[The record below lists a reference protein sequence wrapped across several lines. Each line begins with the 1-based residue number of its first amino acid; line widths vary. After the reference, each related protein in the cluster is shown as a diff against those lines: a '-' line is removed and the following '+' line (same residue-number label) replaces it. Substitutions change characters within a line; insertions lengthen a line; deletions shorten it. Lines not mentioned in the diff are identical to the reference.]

1 MGPCLIQIAANPAT
15 PVEQFLSFINHT
27 HMISLYQLRKQTLLS
42 ALLWMG
48 FTTVTMSVSAQPL
61 DPSSQQ
67 LKRSNVPAPAFEV
80 TGSIYPWEMR
90 DEGIDL
96 VLDNMTGIAG
106 INSVYL
112 LAVMHKE
119 HRPFNSENL
128 PGEYT
133 FIHNPIRHEWDA
145 EDSRVY
151 FHPHAEMYGRI
162 KPLFSDTAW
171 LRETD
176 WLKIM
181 LEKAHAR
188 GLRAGAEVSHTYI
201 PLEYLNANPDLQQRD
216 INNKTTGRPCTNNPD
231 VMAYLLALY
240 GDIASNYDVDYI
252 QTCMLLFS
260 NSDDPTK
267 GGTCFCESCRKA
279 AKEAGFDLDAA
290 IPILRDNPYAEP
302 QRDQWLEFRR
312 TSTVKAYKL
321 VTDRIHQA
329 NPKIDFRLNDLNN
342 RSSGLHVEDL
352 KNNINSIHLST
363 HTEQKGYQ
371 NTDRA
376 SRIATSHYYAGP
388 DIPILPGVPTR
399 LLSTPAIVKSS
410 IKINVEGGAK
420 GLGVKH
426 YDGSPYCML
435 RAVRDGLAEAG
446 VSGFTPT
453 LGVEAEAMT
462 LSGYTPDTWLQEKG
476 VHVSGTGTATTSFI
490 YPSGVYDVATSY
502 SDEKNGQST
511 FTLFVGGKKRGT
523 WTSSEDVDCW
533 RRKTL
538 PKIRINKG
546 EEIKLVGVANG
557 SESARIDFIE
567 FIPQTPSGNAKK

>member
-1 MGPCLIQIAANPAT
+1 MTTRNKFRNSG
-15 PVEQFLSFINHT
+15 
-27 HMISLYQLRKQTLLS
+27 LLA
-42 ALLWMG
+42 ALLG
-48 FTTVTMSVSAQPL
+48 GVIATGSVSAQPL
-61 DPSSQQ
+61 Q
-67 LKRSNVPAPAFEV
+67 RSNTPAPAFEV
-80 TGSIYPWEMR
+80 TGSIYPWEMH

-96 VLDNMTGIAG
+96 VLDNMTSIAQV
-106 INSVYL
+106 NSVYL

-128 PGEYT
+128 PGTFT
-133 FIHNPIRHEWDA
+133 FIHNPVCSEWDA
-145 EDSRVY
+145 EDSKVY
-151 FHPHAEMYGRI
+151 FHPHMELYGRI
-162 KPLFSDTAW
+162 KPQFSDSSW

-201 PLEYLNANPDLQQRD
+201 PQEYLNANPDLQQRD
-216 INNKTTGRPCTNNPD
+216 INDKLMGRPCTNNPD
-231 VMAYLLALY
+231 VIAYLLALY
-240 GDIASNYDVDYI
+240 GDIATNYDVDYI

-260 NSDDPTK
+260 NSDNPAKD
-267 GGTCFCESCRKA
+267 GTCFCASCRKA
-279 AKEAGFDLDAA
+279 AKEAGFDLEAA
-290 IPILRDNPYAEP
+290 MPILRDNPYAEP

-388 DIPILPGVPTR
+388 NIPIIPGVPTR

-410 IKINVEGGAK
+410 VKISVEGGSK
-420 GLGVKH
+420 GLGIKH
-426 YDGSPYCML
+426 YDGSPYSML
-435 RAVRDGLAEAG
+435 RAIRDGLAESG

-453 LGVEAEAMT
+453 LGIEVEDMT
-462 LSGYTPDTWLQEKG
+462 LSGYAPDTWLQEKG
-476 VHVSGTGTATTSFI
+476 VQTSATGTATASFA
-490 YPSGVYDVATSY
+490 YPSGVYNVVISY
-502 SDEKNGQST
+502 GDEKNGQST
-511 FTLFVGGKKRGT
+511 FTLFVNGKQKGS
-523 WTSSEDVDCW
+523 WKPNEEVACW

-538 PKIRINKG
+538 PKIKINKG
-546 EEIKLVGVANG
+546 DEIKLVGVANG
-557 SESARIDFIE
+557 SESARADFIE
-567 FIPQTPSGNAKK
+567 FVPQNSSGDAKK